1 VVDLSRVVLLRQA
14 KDRLDRA
21 YGEPLD
27 LRALASRSGYSLYHF
42 VRAFRETYGETPGR
56 YQARRR
62 VERAQELLRNTTL
75 TVTEVCFRIGFSSLG
90 TFSARFK
97 EIVGLSPSAYRAE
110 MVRRGGSPQIPG
122 CFVLMWSGGATS
134 IPQPRRSRTP
144 RAGGTVGAVQEE
156 RPR

>member
-1 VVDLSRVVLLRQA
+1 VVDLSRVVRLREA

-27 LRALASRSGYSLYHF
+27 LRALASQSGYSLYHF
-42 VRAFRETYGETPGR
+42 VRAFHATYGETPGR

-97 EIVGLSPSAYRAE
+97 EIVGFSPTVYREE
-110 MVRRGGSPQIPG
+110 MVRQGGPPPIPG
-122 CFVLMWSGGATS
+122 CFVMMWSS
-134 IPQPRRSRTP
+134 PQPGRSQ
-144 RAGGTVGAVQEE
+144 AGGRKGTVGSAKEE

>member
-1 VVDLSRVVLLRQA
+1 VADLSRVVLLRQA

-27 LRALASRSGYSLYHF
+27 LRALAGQSGYSLYHF

-97 EIVGLSPSAYRAE
+97 EIVGSSPTAYRE
-110 MVRRGGSPQIPG
+110 EVVRQGGPPRIPG
-122 CFVLMWSGGATS
+122 CFVMMWST
-134 IPQPRRSRTP
+134 PQPGRSP
-144 RAGGTVGAVQEE
+144 AGGRNGTVGSAKEE